1 MREIDIF
8 YLKDHLLE
16 INNIEKGDIL
26 LTKRNKPYAIILPYR
41 YYLELSGTKKLDQL
55 DQEEK
60 LNILKRLKQSLNL
73 EVNNV

>member
-26 LTKRNKPYAIILPYR
+26 LTKRNKPYAIVLPYR
-41 YYLELSGTKKLDQL
+41 YYLELSGIKKL